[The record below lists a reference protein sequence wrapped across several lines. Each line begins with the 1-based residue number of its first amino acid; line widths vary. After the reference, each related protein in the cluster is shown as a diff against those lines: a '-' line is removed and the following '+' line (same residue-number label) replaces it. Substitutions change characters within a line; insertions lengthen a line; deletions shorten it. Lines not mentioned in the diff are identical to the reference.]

1 MRILF
6 DTSFFLPTIGIE
18 VENKL
23 LKECLR
29 KLEAETGRNEH
40 FLTQINLIELCWIFL
55 RKTRVTKAGE
65 NQEVM
70 LIRGMESIAAHVKDL
85 SIPTN
90 SYVRGLKLKQLG
102 HPDLF
107 DCVLYS
113 VAEEREI
120 YFLSVDS
127 TFDEFLRTNDLSG
140 RYFLFGEDYLQMT

>member
-1 MRILF
+1 MKILL

-23 LKECLR
+23 LKQCLG
-29 KLEAETGRNEH
+29 KLVSETGKNEH

-70 LIRGMESIAAHVKDL
+70 LIRGMESVAAHVKDL

-90 SYVRGLKLKQLG
+90 SYVRGLKLK
-102 HPDLF
+102 
-107 DCVLYS
+107 
-113 VAEEREI
+113 
-120 YFLSVDS
+120 
-127 TFDEFLRTNDLSG
+127 
-140 RYFLFGEDYLQMT
+140 